1 MLCGGQPARSARPPP
16 LTPGTGG
23 TQQVRGRPQGNT
35 LGRDKEVKMLC
46 FGEENATFE
55 EHDGS
60 EERKKCFVPA
70 QALKDPL
77 QKGNPEP
84 GRSQW
89 AGPGL

>member
-1 MLCGGQPARSARPPP
+1 
-16 LTPGTGG
+16 
-23 TQQVRGRPQGNT
+23 
-35 LGRDKEVKMLC
+35 MLC